1 MQKFRGIKAL
11 AAALSAVLICAAM
24 TGCGRSND
32 ELTAEATTEFE
43 SLMQTFQTGDVE
55 QIKQADKS
63 GDIAEDLN
71 EITNANLT
79 AAIFGALKNMTYTI
93 NSTTVTD
100 DSDVRFNVT
109 LNTINS
115 SLVMQEYI
123 SSITTLVA
131 SPEYQAQLATM
142 TKEDYENL
150 MSEQMINIINSG
162 TIPTVENTVDVTL
175 SSENGSWE
183 IEDSDEFMG
192 LIYENVVDVLDE
204 IVL

>member
-142 TKEDYENL
+142 TKEDYDNL

-175 SSENGSWE
+175 SSENGSWQ

-192 LIYENVVDVLDE
+192 LIYENIVDVLDE

>member
-1 MQKFRGIKAL
+1 MRKFKVIKAL

-24 TGCGRSND
+24 TGCGRSD
-32 ELTAEATTEFE
+32 EELTAEATTEFE

-63 GDIAEDLN
+63 GDIAENLN
-71 EITNANLT
+71 EIANANLT
-79 AAIFGALKNMTYTI
+79 AAIFGALKNMTYTV

-175 SSENGSWE
+175 SLDNGSWE
-183 IEDSDEFMG
+183 IKDSDEFMG

>member
-1 MQKFRGIKAL
+1 MRKFKVIKAL
-11 AAALSAVLICAAM
+11 AAALSAVLICAAV
-24 TGCGRSND
+24 TGCGRSNE
-32 ELTAEATTEFE
+32 ELTAEATAEFE
-43 SLMQTFQTGDVE
+43 SLMQAFQTGDVE

-63 GDIAEDLN
+63 GDIAENLN
-71 EITNANLT
+71 EIANANLT
-79 AAIFGALKNMTYTI
+79 AAIFGALKNMTYTV

-175 SSENGSWE
+175 SLDNGSWE
-183 IEDSDEFMG
+183 IKDSDEFMG

>member
-1 MQKFRGIKAL
+1 MRKFKVIKAL
-11 AAALSAVLICAAM
+11 AAALSAVLICAAV
-24 TGCGRSND
+24 TGCGRSNE
-32 ELTAEATTEFE
+32 ELTAEATAEFE
-43 SLMQTFQTGDVE
+43 SLMQAFQTGDVE
-55 QIKQADKS
+55 QIMQADKS
-63 GDIAEDLN
+63 GDIAENLN
-71 EITNANLT
+71 EIANANLT
-79 AAIFGALKNMTYTI
+79 AAIFGALKNMTYTV

-109 LNTINS
+109 LSTINS

-175 SSENGSWE
+175 SLDNGSWE
-183 IEDSDEFMG
+183 IKDSDEFMG

>member
-11 AAALSAVLICAAM
+11 AEALSAVLICAAM

-142 TKEDYENL
+142 TKEDYDNL

-175 SSENGSWE
+175 SSENGSWQ

-192 LIYENVVDVLDE
+192 LIYENIVDVLDE

>member
-1 MQKFRGIKAL
+1 MRKFKVIKAL
-11 AAALSAVLICAAM
+11 AAALSAVLICAAV
-24 TGCGRSND
+24 TGCGRSNE
-32 ELTAEATTEFE
+32 ELTAEATAEFE
-43 SLMQTFQTGDVE
+43 SLMQAFQTGDVE
-55 QIKQADKS
+55 QIMQADKS
-63 GDIAEDLN
+63 GDIAENLN
-71 EITNANLT
+71 EIANANLT
-79 AAIFGALKNMTYTI
+79 AAIFGALKNMTYTV

-109 LNTINS
+109 LSTINS

-175 SSENGSWE
+175 SLDNGSWE

>member
-11 AAALSAVLICAAM
+11 AAALSAVLICSAM
-24 TGCGRSND
+24 TGCGRSD
-32 ELTAEATTEFE
+32 EELTAEATAEFE

-55 QIKQADKS
+55 QIKQADRS

-79 AAIFGALKNMTYTI
+79 AAIFGALKNMTYTV

-109 LNTINS
+109 LSTINS

-175 SSENGSWE
+175 SLDNGSWE

>member
-123 SSITTLVA
+123 SNITTLVA

-142 TKEDYENL
+142 TKEDYDNL

-175 SSENGSWE
+175 SSENGSWQ

>member
-1 MQKFRGIKAL
+1 MQKLKVIKAL

-24 TGCGRSND
+24 TGCGRSD
-32 ELTAEATTEFE
+32 EELTAEATTEFE

-79 AAIFGALKNMTYTI
+79 AAIFGALKNITYTV

>member
-175 SSENGSWE
+175 SLDNGSWE
-183 IEDSDEFMG
+183 IKDSDEFMG

>member
-1 MQKFRGIKAL
+1 MRKFKVIKAL
-11 AAALSAVLICAAM
+11 AAALSAVLICAAV

-32 ELTAEATTEFE
+32 ELTAEATAEFE
-43 SLMQTFQTGDVE
+43 SLMQAFQTGDVE

-63 GDIAEDLN
+63 GDIAENLN
-71 EITNANLT
+71 EIANANLT
-79 AAIFGALKNMTYTI
+79 AAIFGTLKNMTYTV

-175 SSENGSWE
+175 SLDNGSWE

>member
-24 TGCGRSND
+24 TGCGRSD
-32 ELTAEATTEFE
+32 EELTAEATTEFE

-142 TKEDYENL
+142 TKEDYDNL

-175 SSENGSWE
+175 SSENGSWQ

-192 LIYENVVDVLDE
+192 LIYENIVDVLDE

>member
-24 TGCGRSND
+24 TGCGRSD
-32 ELTAEATTEFE
+32 EELTAEATTEFE

-142 TKEDYENL
+142 TKEDYDNL

-175 SSENGSWE
+175 SLDNGSWE
-183 IEDSDEFMG
+183 IKDSDEFMG

>member
-1 MQKFRGIKAL
+1 MRKFKVIKAL

-24 TGCGRSND
+24 TGCGRSD
-32 ELTAEATTEFE
+32 EELTAEATTEFE

-63 GDIAEDLN
+63 GDIAENLN
-71 EITNANLT
+71 EIANANLT
-79 AAIFGALKNMTYTI
+79 AAIFGALKNMTYTV

-131 SPEYQAQLATM
+131 PAEYQAQLATM

-175 SSENGSWE
+175 SLDNGSWE
-183 IEDSDEFMG
+183 IKDSDEFMG

>member
-24 TGCGRSND
+24 TGCGRSD
-32 ELTAEATTEFE
+32 EELTAEATTEFE

-79 AAIFGALKNMTYTI
+79 AAIFGALKNMTYTV

-142 TKEDYENL
+142 TKEDYDNL

-175 SSENGSWE
+175 SSENGSWQ

>member
-142 TKEDYENL
+142 TKEDYDNL

-175 SSENGSWE
+175 SLDNGSWE
-183 IEDSDEFMG
+183 IKDSDEFMG

>member
-63 GDIAEDLN
+63 GDIAENLN
-71 EITNANLT
+71 EIANANLT
-79 AAIFGALKNMTYTI
+79 AAIFGALKNMTYTV

-175 SSENGSWE
+175 SLDNGSWE
-183 IEDSDEFMG
+183 IKDSDEFMG

>member
-142 TKEDYENL
+142 TKEDYDNL

-175 SSENGSWE
+175 SSENGSWQ
-183 IEDSDEFMG
+183 IGG
-192 LIYENVVDVLDE
+192 LGRVYGAYLRKYS
-204 IVL
+204 